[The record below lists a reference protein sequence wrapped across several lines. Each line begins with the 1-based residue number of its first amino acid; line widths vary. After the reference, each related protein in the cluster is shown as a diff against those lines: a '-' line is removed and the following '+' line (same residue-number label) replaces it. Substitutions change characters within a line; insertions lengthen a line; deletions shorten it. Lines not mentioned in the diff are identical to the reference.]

1 MPMPRCFCIMA
12 MNFSSSNAIRSCGI
26 PCRMGYQGGR
36 GGSLRGA
43 RHTNHA
49 TPSRQPL
56 RHALPNAR
64 TRTEQ
69 CAERAPHL
77 HRGIHSLNERARLV
91 AGPTPA
97 TSAPGPGL
105 TPCHI
110 CTGTGLAH
118 TTSAPGL
125 GAPGRRRR
133 RRPRRPHATSSR
145 AGRRSCRRGACR
157 AAPAGANPPRL
168 PTLVHEVRRKR
179 FSARRALADGAA
191 ERAANEPCGIGTGRA
206 K

>member
-1 MPMPRCFCIMA
+1 MPSGPA
-12 MNFSSSNAIRSCGI
+12 
-26 PCRMGYQGGR
+26 GYHAAWDTAKA
-36 GGSLRGA
+36 SLRGA
-43 RHTNHA
+43 RRTNHA

-56 RHALPNAR
+56 RHALSNTR

-110 CTGTGLAH
+110 CTGTGLTH

-157 AAPAGANPPRL
+157 AAPAGATHPDRPRWS
-168 PTLVHEVRRKR
+168 TRRAGNGLG
-179 FSARRALADGAA
+179 ARRALADGAA
-191 ERAANEPCGIGTGRA
+191 ERAANERTLRDGT
-206 K
+206 